1 MLLGNTVW
9 KHSSQRSLVTS
20 LGAHQ
25 LAPWGKSLILEII
38 TVVVLI
44 VLSLYDIK
52 TRELPRGL
60 VYSSLLLLF
69 VGRILYG
76 LGMPHRFL
84 LIYVIFDSILLA
96 MMALMARLGLIG
108 WGDVAALAIITVS
121 SPTPS
126 YAAHIMPPL
135 LLVLIYY
142 VLVVGVIMV
151 STAIYNTIFHREAL
165 SKLPNRY
172 KVIYLF
178 IARPMKAQK
187 ILKKPGWWYPLNLCG
202 EYKTSFNIYLD
213 PPDIVKQV
221 KQALNKGC
229 IKEDSIIWVTYGLPG
244 IPIITLAYILALT
257 IGDKPFI

>member
-1 MLLGNTVW
+1 
-9 KHSSQRSLVTS
+9 
-20 LGAHQ
+20 
-25 LAPWGKSLILEII
+25 LILEII
-38 TVVVLI
+38 TVAVLI

-60 VYSSLLLLF
+60 VYSSLLLLLI
-69 VGRILYG
+69 GRILYG
-76 LGMPHRFL
+76 VSVPHRL
-84 LIYVIFDSILLA
+84 LLVYVMFDSILLA
-96 MMALMARLGLIG
+96 MMALMAWLGFIG

-142 VLVVGVIMV
+142 VVIVGIIMV
-151 STAIYNTIFHREAL
+151 STAIYNAVLHRDAL
-165 SKLPNRY
+165 SKLPGRY
-172 KVIYLF
+172 KAIYLF
-178 IARPMKAQK
+178 IARPMRAQE

-202 EYKTSFNIYLD
+202 EYKTSFNIYMD

-229 IKEDSIIWVTYGLPG
+229 IKKDSIIWVTYGLPG
-244 IPIITLAYILALT
+244 LPIITLAYVLALI

>member
-1 MLLGNTVW
+1 M
-9 KHSSQRSLVTS
+9 
-20 LGAHQ
+20 
-25 LAPWGKSLILEII
+25 ILEVI
-38 TVVVLI
+38 TVVILI
-44 VLSLYDIK
+44 VLSLYDVK

-60 VYSSLLLLF
+60 VYSSLFLLLA
-69 VGRILYG
+69 GRILYG
-76 LGMPHRFL
+76 VSMPHKLL
-84 LIYVIFDSILLA
+84 LIYAIFDSILLA
-96 MMALMARLGLIG
+96 MMAFMAGLGLIG

-142 VLVVGVIMV
+142 VIIVGIIMV
-151 STAIYNTIFHREAL
+151 STAVYNMIFHKEML
-165 SKLPNRY
+165 SELPGRY

-178 IARPMKAQK
+178 IARPMRVQE

-229 IKEDSIIWVTYGLPG
+229 IKKDSIIWVTYGLPG
-244 IPIITLAYILALT
+244 LPIITLAYILALT

>member
-1 MLLGNTVW
+1 M
-9 KHSSQRSLVTS
+9 
-20 LGAHQ
+20 
-25 LAPWGKSLILEII
+25 ILEVI

-44 VLSLYDIK
+44 VLSLYDVK

-60 VYSSLLLLF
+60 VYSSLFLLL

-76 LGMPHRFL
+76 ISIPHKLL
-84 LIYVIFDSILLA
+84 LIYAIFDSILLA
-96 MMALMARLGLIG
+96 MMALMAGLGLIG
-108 WGDVAALAIITVS
+108 WGDVAALAIVTVS

-142 VLVVGVIMV
+142 VIIVGIIMV
-151 STAIYNTIFHREAL
+151 STAIYNVIFHKDAL
-165 SKLPNRY
+165 SELPGHY

-178 IARPMKAQK
+178 IARPMRVQE
-187 ILKKPGWWYPLNLCG
+187 ILEKPGWWYPLNLCG

-229 IKEDSIIWVTYGLPG
+229 IKKDSIIWVTYGLPG
-244 IPIITLAYILALT
+244 LPIITLAYILALT